1 MNVPPVDLRVFPTPQ
16 AAADAAAAAFA
27 RAAREAVTARGAF
40 HVALSGG
47 STPKLMY
54 ATLRDLPD
62 IPWKAVH
69 VYFGDERSVGPDSPD
84 SNYGTAQR
92 ELLSYVPVPPS
103 QIHRM
108 EGERRP
114 LEDAAAAY
122 AALLPERL
130 DVNLLG
136 MGDDGHTASLF
147 PGTAALDA
155 GGRAA
160 ANWVPQQ
167 DTWRLTMTFAEI
179 NAARQ
184 RWLLVAGENKVQAL
198 ADVRAGRG
206 DHPVSR
212 IQDPVWFVDAA
223 AAGETE
229 N

>member
-1 MNVPPVDLRVFPTPQ
+1 MTLKVFPTAQ
-16 AAADAAAAAFA
+16 AAADAAADAFA
-27 RAAREAVTARGAF
+27 RTAREAVTARGAF

-54 ATLRDLPD
+54 ATLRELPGL
-62 IPWKAVH
+62 PWRAIH
-69 VYFGDERSVGPDSPD
+69 IYFSDERSVGPDSPD

-92 ELLSYVPVPPS
+92 DLLSYVPVPAA

-130 DVNLLG
+130 DLNLLG

-155 GGRAA
+155 GGRVV
-160 ANWVPQQ
+160 ANRVPQQ
-167 DTWRLTMTFAEI
+167 DTWRITMTFPEI

-184 RWLLVAGENKVQAL
+184 RWLLVAGENKAAAL
-198 ADVRAGRG
+198 ADVQAGRG
-206 DHPVSR
+206 NHPVAR
-212 IQDPVWFVDAA
+212 VQAPVWFVDAA
-223 AAGETE
+223 AARTSAH
-229 N
+229 

>member
-1 MNVPPVDLRVFPTPQ
+1 MNLQVFPTAQ

-40 HVALSGG
+40 RVALSGG
-47 STPKLMY
+47 STPGLMY
-54 ATLRDLPD
+54 ATLRELPD

-69 VYFGDERSVGPDSPD
+69 IYFGDERSVGPDSPD
-84 SNYGTAQR
+84 SNYGAAR
-92 ELLSYVPVPPS
+92 RDLLSYVPVPAD

-114 LEDAAAAY
+114 LEEAAAAY
-122 AALLPERL
+122 AAALPERL

-147 PGTAALDA
+147 PGTAALSA
-155 GGRAA
+155 NGRVV

-167 DTWRLTMTFAEI
+167 DTWRMTMTFPEI

-184 RWLLVAGENKVQAL
+184 RWLLVAGAKKAEAL
-198 ADVRAGRG
+198 GDVRAGRG
-206 DHPVSR
+206 SHPVAR
-212 IQDPVWFVDAA
+212 VQDPIWFVDSAA
-223 AAGETE
+223 AVDAGH
-229 N
+229 